1 MATLKATKYQSFAD
15 LGGPAAVGEHV
26 AGLRARFAAQGIS
39 GFVIPRADRH
49 QNEYLPPDQERLL
62 WATGFSGS
70 AGLAIVLKDKAA
82 LFVDGRYTVQAA
94 AQTDR
99 SVFDCRAAGEKAAQ
113 DWLGENLRPG
123 DRLGFDPWNH
133 TYDFVQS
140 LTELCASLGAEFVA
154 VATNPI
160 DDLWIDRPGPPNGP
174 ISARPLRLSGESSE
188 AKLSRLRAA
197 ELGADALFISDAHNV
212 AWLFN
217 IRGADIAHIPLP
229 LAFAYV
235 PREGKPTLFV
245 AATKLSAPVR
255 ERIEAIGEVR
265 EPSEIERFLVEEA
278 KAQRKI
284 AFDKATAAYK
294 LIDAFREAGG
304 KFTLAADPVTL
315 MKACKN
321 DVEIESARRAHLI
334 DGTAVVQFLEWFDR
348 EGVNEA
354 RTEIDAAVQLEAFRS
369 QAPTFRDISFPT
381 ISAAGPHA
389 ALPHYRVGEASDIPI
404 APGLFLIDSGA
415 QYEEGTTDITRT
427 IAVGEPSQEM
437 IDRYTRVLKGH
448 IAVATCTF
456 PEGTSGAQID
466 AFARRALWD
475 VGADFDHGTGHGVG
489 VYLSVHEGPQRIAK
503 TASVALR
510 AGMIVSNEPG
520 YYAPERFGV
529 RIENLLV
536 VVRKPIAGAEREMLG
551 FETISLAPID
561 LRPVDRNLL
570 NEVEIEWINAYHGR
584 VREALAPHL
593 EQTTLA
599 WLEEAT
605 KPRWV

>member
-1 MATLKATKYQSFAD
+1 MPTPIASKYQSFAD
-15 LGGPAAVGEHV
+15 LGGPAKVGERI
-26 AGLRARFAAQGIS
+26 AALRARLATQGLS

-99 SVFDCRAAGEKAAQ
+99 SVFDCCPAGEKAAQ
-113 DWLGENLRPG
+113 DWLKENLRQG

-140 LTELCASLGAEFVA
+140 LTELCASAGAEFVA

-160 DDLWIDRPGPPNGP
+160 DDLWTDRPGPPDGP
-174 ISARPLRLSGESSE
+174 VSARPLRLSGETAE
-188 AKLSRLRAA
+188 AKIARLRA
-197 ELGADALFISDAHNV
+197 EGFGADGLFISDAHNV

-217 IRGADIAHIPLP
+217 IRGSDIAHIPLP

-235 PREGKPTLFV
+235 PREGKPALFV
-245 AATKLSAPVR
+245 AATKLSAAVR
-255 ERIEAIGEVR
+255 ERIAAIAEVR
-265 EPSEIERFLVEEA
+265 EPSEIEAFLTEQA
-278 KAQRKI
+278 KAQHKV

-304 KFTLAADPVTL
+304 KFALAADPITL

-321 DVEIESARRAHLI
+321 DVEIESSRRAHLI
-334 DGTAVVQFLEWFDR
+334 DGKAVVQFLEWFDR
-348 EGVNEA
+348 EGANA
-354 RTEIDAAVQLEAFRS
+354 PRTEIDAAVQLEAFRA

-427 IAVGEPSQEM
+427 IAVGEPSSDM

-448 IAVATCTF
+448 IAVATCLF

-503 TASVALR
+503 TATVALR
-510 AGMIVSNEPG
+510 PGMIVSNEPG
-520 YYAPERFGV
+520 YYAPEKFGI
-529 RIENLLV
+529 RIENLLA
-536 VVRKPIAGAEREMLG
+536 VVRKSIAGAEREMLG

-570 NEVEIEWINAYHGR
+570 TRAEIAWINAYHAW
-584 VREALAPHL
+584 VREALGSRL
-593 EQTTLA
+593 DENTRE
-599 WLEEAT
+599 WLNKAT
-605 KPRWV
+605 APRWV